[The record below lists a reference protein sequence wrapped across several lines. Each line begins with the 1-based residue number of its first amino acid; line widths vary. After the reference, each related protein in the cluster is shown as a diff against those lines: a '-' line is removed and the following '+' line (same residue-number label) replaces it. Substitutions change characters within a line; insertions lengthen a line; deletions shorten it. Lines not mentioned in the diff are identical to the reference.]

1 MTKGLIATP
10 SALCHGRMVEYCG
23 KSLLVVTIVL
33 VPIQVICVALRLF
46 VRYRS
51 LMKFGL
57 DDLVVILSLV
67 GQLALAG
74 VIFGM

>member
-1 MTKGLIATP
+1 M
-10 SALCHGRMVEYCG
+10 
-23 KSLLVVTIVL
+23 TIVL

>member
-1 MTKGLIATP
+1 MTKGLNETP

-23 KSLLVVTIVL
+23 NRLLIVTIVL
-33 VPIQVICVALRLF
+33 VPTQLICVVLRLF

-51 LMKFGL
+51 QMKFGL
-57 DDLVVILSLV
+57 DDLVVVLSLV
-67 GQLALAG
+67 GQLAIAG